1 MPLARSFLY
10 VPANREK
17 FLEKAIGLPSDAFI
31 FDLEDSVPVAEKA
44 VARAGVREYAP
55 KIAGDRIWVRVN
67 GLETGF
73 AADDLDAVIGVAGL
87 AGIFLPKVETPD
99 EVHRWDAMIGALETE
114 RGLTPGAIK
123 VVISIESAL
132 GVLNAYAMAT
142 AAARIVS
149 LTFGGA
155 QDGDLNTDL
164 GCAWSI
170 DGPEMLHAR
179 AHTLLAARAAR
190 FDTPL
195 DGVFAD
201 VRDAEGFAR
210 DTALS
215 RRLGYRGRK
224 LIHPV
229 ADRAVQ
235 PALPPERGR
244 ARLLRARAG
253 GVRPG
258 GGARQRLDHRR
269 RPHDRPRHGQRG
281 AAGSR
286 RGGGVEEGGVE
297 RSNERAADS
306 VGSPLGGR
314 GRNLERESPLLL
326 AATPTRSLRSP
337 PSPQGGGQRAAARGA
352 GLCAVAA
359 DRARDV
365 KSSSPRRTGRCP
377 PRTARSPCPGRTRR

>member
-99 EVHRWDAMIGALETE
+99 EVNRWDAMIGALESE

-142 AAARIVS
+142 AAVRIAS

-224 LIHPV
+224 LIHPAQIEPCNRLYRPSAAELDYYARVLEAFDQAV
-229 ADRAVQ
+229 AQGSASTTVD
-235 PALPPERGR
+235 GR
-244 ARLLRARAG
+244 MIDLAMANAARR
-253 GVRPG
+253 V
-258 GGARQRLDHRR
+258 
-269 RPHDRPRHGQRG
+269 
-281 AAGSR
+281 
-286 RGGGVEEGGVE
+286 
-297 RSNERAADS
+297 
-306 VGSPLGGR
+306 
-314 GRNLERESPLLL
+314 L
-326 AATPTRSLRSP
+326 AAE
-337 PSPQGGGQRAAARGA
+337 AAWKKA
-352 GLCAVAA
+352 G
-359 DRARDV
+359 
-365 KSSSPRRTGRCP
+365 
-377 PRTARSPCPGRTRR
+377 